1 MRGSTIVMIA
11 VAVVFGVLSVFMA
24 QSWLNRQAD
33 ARMKSLQSQTK
44 TVSTRTVVVAKSPLR
59 FGNALTAQVLR
70 EVEWPNDAVPQNSF
84 STIAELTKGEKRVVL
99 ASMEANEPIVTAKI
113 TGPGQKATLSALI
126 EEGMKAVT
134 IRVNDVDGV
143 AGFVLPGDRVDV
155 MLTRSVDNSGT
166 TDVVLQNVKVLGIDQ
181 LADARAEKPTVAKAV
196 TLEVDT
202 VSAQKLALASSA
214 GNLSLMLRRAGD
226 VAQDVSRRIS
236 ITDIGT
242 RGAGQPAAAVRGSFT
257 TIRVMR
263 AEKNAEYS
271 VPVDALNG
279 VQVNTAERGD
289 ARQ

>member
-33 ARMKSLQSQTK
+33 ARMKSLQAQTK

-59 FGNALTAQVLR
+59 FGNALTSQVLR
-70 EVEWPNDAVPQNSF
+70 EVEWPNDAIPENAF
-84 STIAELTKGEKRVVL
+84 STIAELMKGEKRVVL
-99 ASMEANEPIVTAKI
+99 ASMEANEPIVSAKI

-155 MLTRSVDNSGT
+155 LMTRSAENSGT
-166 TDVVLQNVKVLGIDQ
+166 TDIVLQNVKVLGIDQ
-181 LADARAEKPTVAKAV
+181 LADARAEKPTIAKAV

-202 VSAQKLALASSA
+202 VSAQKLAVASSA

-226 VAQDVSRRIS
+226 VAEEASRRIS
-236 ITDIGT
+236 ITDIGS
-242 RGAGQPAAAVRGSFT
+242 RSASQPAATARGSFT
-257 TIRVMR
+257 TVRVMR
-263 AEKNAEYS
+263 AEKNSEYS

-279 VQVNTAERGD
+279 LQADTAMRGD